1 MRWRKQATCCNSGKL
16 TARHKIA
23 AAISPLKT
31 VKELLGGVAGA
42 TALGAGLWW
51 MTPFSVAQAGGMAF
65 LIAIAGFLG
74 GLVLSASKRDRGLKD
89 WSQFI
94 PGHGGMLDRLDS
106 LCFSAPL
113 FFHLTR
119 TWFAS

>member
-1 MRWRKQATCCNSGKL
+1 MRETYRQAQNRARHLAVENRRGTARRRRWRDRAW
-16 TARHKIA
+16 RR
-23 AAISPLKT
+23 P
-31 VKELLGGVAGA
+31 VVDD
-42 TALGAGLWW
+42 
-51 MTPFSVAQAGGMAF
+51 PFSVAQAGGMAF
-65 LIAIAGFLG
+65 LIAIAGLLG
-74 GLVLSASKRDRGLKD
+74 GLVLSAIKHGRGLKD

-113 FFHLTR
+113 FHLTR